1 MTYNYCYEGLN
12 YEGLTYYES
21 INEYIKMTFFMI
33 SFLPFVSIFSTW
45 IVARFIW
52 LPYVKKVRNTKYVI
66 EFNKEFEVKYEDKYP
81 IPSPD
86 DEESSEEECSDD
98 ECSDDEYSDE
108 EGADSGSG
116 VDENGGG
123 EGDGDGSEGGD
134 DDTIKVEDTECGEYQ
149 KINKCGEDKCSDCIS
164 NCDLKQKKDR
174 IRERD
179 SNGKKEKVR
188 EIEPEDVLPK
198 DYKYCLTNY
207 VIDNTPEGNVLM
219 RYNYND
225 NLFEYWSD
233 TNVIKYAYLQT
244 VTRKYV
250 LTFDC
255 IPLYKDRHRNV
266 EDKKERE
273 EIEKEEE
280 EKRKEEQEKM
290 KQQDNDKNYD
300 SDEDLFVSTKPM
312 NGKKNGERKIYDVD
326 CNNYRRCG
334 KIKDFF
340 NDKKKVNVIE
350 NEKSKFTFA
359 DFKLMFEEK
368 GAD

>member
-1 MTYNYCYEGLN
+1 
-12 YEGLTYYES
+12 
-21 INEYIKMTFFMI
+21 MI

-45 IVARFIW
+45 LVARFIW
-52 LPYVKKVRNTKYVI
+52 FPYVKRVRNTNYVI
-66 EFNKEFEVKYEDKYP
+66 EFNKEFEVKYENKYP

-86 DEESSEEECSDD
+86 DEESSED
-98 ECSDDEYSDE
+98 ECSDYEYSDE
-108 EGADSGSG
+108 EGVDSGSD
-116 VDENGGG
+116 VDEKDGG
-123 EGDGDGSEGGD
+123 EG
-134 DDTIKVEDTECGEYQ
+134 DTIKVEDTECGEYQ
-149 KINKCGEDKCSDCIS
+149 KINKCNDEKCSDCIS
-164 NCDLKQKKDR
+164 NCDLKQKKER
-174 IRERD
+174 IREKD
-179 SNGKKEKVR
+179 SNGKTEKLN
-188 EIEPEDVLPK
+188 ENEPEDVLPE

-233 TNVIKYAYLQT
+233 ANIIKYAYLQT

-250 LTFDC
+250 LTFNC

-266 EDKKERE
+266 EDKKEME
-273 EIEKEEE
+273 EKKKEEE

-290 KQQDNDKNYD
+290 KQEDNDKKYD

-312 NGKKNGERKIYDVD
+312 NGKKNGEIKTYEVD

-350 NEKSKFTFA
+350 NEKAKFTFA

-368 GAD
+368 GGD